1 MNDISDILRE
11 LFDRYGNTSELSEE
25 FQRMLADDGQMM
37 DEYKEWCEVQ
47 GYKVS
52 HGYQDYIEEL
62 VEMQDSIWDNYK
74 EYGNDF

>member
-11 LFDRYGNTSELSEE
+11 LFDRYGNTSELSTE
-25 FQRMLADDGQMM
+25 FQRMLAEDSTLM
-37 DEYKEWCEVQ
+37 DEYKEWCDVQ
-47 GYKVS
+47 GYKPAR
-52 HGYQDYIEEL
+52 GYQDYIEEL